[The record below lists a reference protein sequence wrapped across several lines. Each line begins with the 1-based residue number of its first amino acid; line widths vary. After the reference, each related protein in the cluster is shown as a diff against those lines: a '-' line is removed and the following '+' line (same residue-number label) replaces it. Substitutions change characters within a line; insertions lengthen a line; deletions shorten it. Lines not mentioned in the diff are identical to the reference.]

1 MNFYSIFR
9 SGGLV
14 TKGVCVKALGWS
26 GLFASIDAQTK
37 GEGE

>member
-9 SGGLV
+9 SDGLV
-14 TKGVCVKALGWS
+14 TKGASVKALGWS
-26 GLFASIDAQTK
+26 GMFAGLVAQTK